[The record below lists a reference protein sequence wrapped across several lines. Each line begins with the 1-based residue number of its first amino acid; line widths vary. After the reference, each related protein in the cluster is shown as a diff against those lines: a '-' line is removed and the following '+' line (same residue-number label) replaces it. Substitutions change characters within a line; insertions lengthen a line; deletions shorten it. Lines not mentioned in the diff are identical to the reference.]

1 MKQAFFA
8 ACAVILAVA
17 CEAGAAQAG
26 VQITVTP
33 TLAPNAFGSPSWA
46 AWQAN
51 AINALY
57 TGQSSIGAAGTPI
70 FYQAQSNVTAQQGIV
85 TTFASWMGK
94 ADPGAA
100 YGAAFAGEGGNRY
113 TFGVTVVGTDGTQ
126 FSISEL
132 GFDAVSNDAGDILG
146 FSYAPGPVTG
156 FDYGASYEGVLYGA
170 DGKLGGGDDTFITS
184 GADTQLVDAIIGRGA
199 GNSLPADC
207 LGCTTAQQ
215 QQAIADTANHPD
227 LTQFT
232 GAYYLGSERGV
243 SGSGTF
249 NIVGG
254 VPEPAGWAT
263 LLMGFAATGYAL
275 RASRRWRA
283 QLSAA

>member
-1 MKQAFFA
+1 LFA

-33 TLAPNAFGSPSWA
+33 TLAPNAYGSPSWTT
-46 AWQAN
+46 WQAN

-57 TGQSSIGAAGTPI
+57 TGQSSMGAAGTPT

-85 TTFASWMGK
+85 TTFPSWMGK

-100 YGAAFAGEGGNRY
+100 YGAAFAAESGNRY
-113 TFGVTVVGTDGTQ
+113 TFGVTVIGTDGTQ

-132 GFDAVSNDAGDILG
+132 GFDAVSNDAADILG
-146 FSYAPGPVTG
+146 FGYAPGPVTG
-156 FDYGASYEGVLYGA
+156 FDYGTSYEGVLYGA
-170 DGKLGGGDDTFITS
+170 DGKLGGSDDTFITS

-199 GNSLPADC
+199 GNSLPANC
-207 LGCTTAQQ
+207 PGCTNAQQ

-232 GAYYLGSERGV
+232 GTYYLDSARGV

-249 NIVGG
+249 NIAAG
-254 VPEPAGWAT
+254 VPEPSAWAM
-263 LLMGFAATGYAL
+263 LLMGFAAIGSAA
-275 RASRRWRA
+275 RASRRERVRPFA
-283 QLSAA
+283 G